1 MRLIPSATLAALL
14 ALSPVAVSSAQA
26 ANIVETAQDAGT
38 FGTLLAAATA
48 AGLADALATTDS
60 ITVFAPTDEAFA
72 ALPAGTVE
80 NLLKPENKDQLVAIL
95 TMHVLPRELAS
106 NQLPGR
112 SIHVRTL
119 NGAEMLAV
127 TKSAGAQTVTVA
139 GSNTANVVAADIK
152 ADNGIIHVIDAVLL
166 P

>member
-1 MRLIPSATLAALL
+1 MKATALAATLALGSATF
-14 ALSPVAVSSAQA
+14 SSAQA
-26 ANIVETAQDAGT
+26 ANVVETAQQAGT

-80 NLLKPENKDQLVAIL
+80 DLLKPENKDKLVAIL

-119 NGAEMLAV
+119 NTSEMLAV
-127 TKSAGAQTVTVA
+127 TKSAKARTVTVA
-139 GSNTANVVAADIK
+139 GANTANVVAADIR